1 MENAS
6 KALLIA
12 GGILIGIITISI
24 FYFSFGNVSSLVGE
38 TQENTQQKELLAFN
52 SSFEAY
58 NKKAMYGADIISVL
72 NKAIDNNVTYK
83 TDTEPQLAD
92 FYVNIVFTYG
102 GKTYSLRDN
111 LGEIQSGYI
120 DRIQNPNK
128 YSKIEQEEMYKF
140 KSSVFKCTG
149 VEYNGTTGSAAGR
162 VKQMTFSVIR

>member
-72 NKAIDNNVTYK
+72 NKAIDNNLKNGVEQDK
-83 TDTEPQLAD
+83 EKNFISNDT
-92 FYVNIVFTYG
+92 N
-102 GKTYSLRDN
+102 SLEV
-111 LGEIQSGYI
+111 EIQFLYDEQTGEKKVFSMEKVYYRGI
-120 DRIQNPNK
+120 QEFIQNFT
-128 YSKIEQEEMYKF
+128 QF
-140 KSSVFKCTG
+140 
-149 VEYNGTTGSAAGR
+149 
-162 VKQMTFSVIR
+162 